1 MRSKPTQADARFEK
15 LITGEKLISTTRKMG
30 VTVVEVGTGG
40 VATTLPTSIPGF
52 NDSEPETDGP
62 TGSDDKPTTMF
73 R

>member
-1 MRSKPTQADARFEK
+1 
-15 LITGEKLISTTRKMG
+15 MG